1 MFFSFFKFI
10 LGFNFCFREFCL
22 FFSGGGEEERG
33 WTGFLLVSRAEGSFR
48 CSCWEAWG
56 FRVGLL
62 V

>member
-33 WTGFLLVSRAEGSFR
+33 WTGFLLVSRAREVLDVVVGR
-48 CSCWEAWG
+48 RGG
-56 FRVGLL
+56 FESVY
-62 V
+62 